1 MVFSNP
7 YDYATYSD
15 AVALIPNLDLVPS
28 SEMIYDMC
36 SDYMSALIDRTRYGD
51 QTGKL
56 SFNLTMYFYCQVVEG
71 VTNEKFFPD
80 DYLSVS
86 GAISSVTANKVTTSF
101 AKNIVKENWES
112 SLNQNTFGLNY
123 LLLTKALNL
132 AIGIDGYGNPFCA
145 I

>member
-1 MVFSNP
+1 
-7 YDYATYSD
+7 
-15 AVALIPNLDLVPS
+15 
-28 SEMIYDMC
+28 
-36 SDYMSALIDRTRYGD
+36 
-51 QTGKL
+51 
-56 SFNLTMYFYCQVVEG
+56 MYFYCQVVEG